1 MFGTYNLINMIVIIN
16 VLIAMMNNSY
26 QFISDHADIEW
37 KFARSKL
44 WLTYFED
51 DSSPLPPP
59 FNIVPSLEP
68 LYDLVMYLI
77 GWKKNLN
84 EIPVDRIDVSELKSL
99 AATDGPESLWRTAT
113 FD

>member
-1 MFGTYNLINMIVIIN
+1 MSLRRTVLSKNYTFSKHEYLKKIFYFELVPRVLVIFLKILI
-16 VLIAMMNNSY
+16 LI
-26 QFISDHADIEW
+26 QPLEEW

-84 EIPVDRIDVSELKSL
+84 EIPVDRNGIS
-99 AATDGPESLWRTAT
+99 G
-113 FD
+113 

>member
-1 MFGTYNLINMIVIIN
+1 MK
-16 VLIAMMNNSY
+16 
-26 QFISDHADIEW
+26 EW

-68 LYDLVMYLI
+68 LYDLIMYLI

-84 EIPVDRIDVSELKSL
+84 EIPVDRKGISILMGQLEFMNRKQKFLPPQRAKRKVEQLRKKQKYQRLD
-99 AATDGPESLWRTAT
+99 
-113 FD
+113 